1 MKFPDTKRSRGFGF
15 VTFAQEDQVDACQ
28 NARPHTIDGKTV
40 ETKRATPREEF
51 GKPEAGITVKK
62 VFVGGLKEDMERRL
76 KQKELLLE

>member
-51 GKPEAGITVKK
+51 GSLKLASQSKK
-62 VFVGGLKEDMERRL
+62 FS
-76 KQKELLLE
+76 

>member
-51 GKPEAGITVKK
+51 GKPEAGITVKN
-62 VFVGGLKEDMERRL
+62 FSLVGSKKTWKTKICDHTL
-76 KQKELLLE
+76 